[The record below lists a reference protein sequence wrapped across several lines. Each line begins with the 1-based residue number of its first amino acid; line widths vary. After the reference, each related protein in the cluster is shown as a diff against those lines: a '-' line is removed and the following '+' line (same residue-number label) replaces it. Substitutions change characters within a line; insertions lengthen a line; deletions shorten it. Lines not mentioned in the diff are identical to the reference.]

1 MLEPSFNTEESSEEQ
16 ASSVASE
23 EEEVIHREASM
34 YDNLLMSLRPCS
46 KSVDDACNKR
56 YGPQEDG
63 G

>member
-1 MLEPSFNTEESSEEQ
+1 MLEPNFNTEESSEEQ

-56 YGPQEDG
+56 
-63 G
+63 